1 MPKPQSLPT
10 NVFLSLEELAARW
23 KRQPIT
29 IERLVRKFKLPV
41 YRLTTKG
48 HLFALRDIE
57 AIEAASKV
65 KPPKVPR
72 SAYRKQEV
80 TA

>member
-1 MPKPQSLPT
+1 MPKPQPLPT
-10 NVFLSLEELAARW
+10 NVFLSLEELATRW

-29 IERLVRKFKLPV
+29 VERLIRKFQMPI

-48 HLFALRDIE
+48 HLFALSDIE
-57 AIEAASKV
+57 AVEAASRV